1 MAVTVTTENFEE
13 LVAGELPVV
22 IDFWAE
28 WCGPCRAIAP
38 IIEDLA
44 AEYEGRI
51 VIGKCDVEENDDI
64 VAKFGIRNI
73 PTIVMLKGGN
83 VVEKQVGAAT
93 KDALKTKFE
102 TLL

>member
-38 IIEDLA
+38 IVEDLA

-64 VAKFGIRNI
+64 VAKFGVRNI

-83 VVEKQVGAAT
+83 VVDKQVGAAT
-93 KDALKTKFE
+93 KDALKAKLE
-102 TLL
+102 ALL